1 MRVTRSRNYDLL
13 ADFLGLFFLALGLV
27 AAAAAQAD
35 SAPAEPPPPP
45 GGGTMVHGQGPG
57 AAGNVMYLGLGEGKQ
72 VKGAPM
78 SGDFVVNRDTTLA
91 DGTHIHNVSQ
101 TKMYRDAE
109 GRVRREIGIDLNM
122 PATGA
127 VKHTMI
133 VIIDPVGGYRY
144 MLNPGNKTARQMPL
158 RSSGHNKGDEAPE
171 EAEAPGE
178 HVRRHMAIA
187 DSTSVK
193 TEDLGMKAVNGIQAQ
208 GTRVT
213 RTIAAGEIG
222 NDKPIQVVTERWVS
236 VELQVPLLVTHNDPL
251 MGIVTSTLTNLTRG
265 DQDSSLFQVPPEYKL
280 ERGRPS
286 EPFFVPMH

>member
-1 MRVTRSRNYDLL
+1 
-13 ADFLGLFFLALGLV
+13 
-27 AAAAAQAD
+27 
-35 SAPAEPPPPP
+35 
-45 GGGTMVHGQGPG
+45 
-57 AAGNVMYLGLGEGKQ
+57 MYLGLGEGKQ